1 MGTNDIYLY
10 FVRLP
15 DGIDE
20 CVISCCGGYTIYIDS
35 RLSDK
40 QKREAYEH
48 AMKHINYGHFDID
61 CPLTVDEMECEAHYG

>member
-1 MGTNDIYLY
+1 MANIFVY
-10 FVRLP
+10 FVSLP
-15 DGIDE
+15 DGINEAVVSGVD
-20 CVISCCGGYTIYIDS
+20 SFTIYIDI

-40 QKREAYEH
+40 KKREAYEH